1 MDPSDLKIQIDN
13 DEPKHQPSRKRRSSR
28 QGLIIGLI
36 IVGIIATVIFVRPA
50 FIGFSVY
57 DNVRK
62 SGLTVEDYTFNIERI
77 SQELAASESSL
88 AACQSEL
95 ALEKEAMENQR
106 SLTDEK
112 VLALEGVQ
120 EELDSTVKAVRQRDT
135 EVLVLQDMLEETKT
149 KLERKSDDYDD
160 LVKNTAR
167 SICCKNKIDNPNINF
182 FDVDDDRIVCSETDG
197 EQLSCW

>member
-1 MDPSDLKIQIDN
+1 
-13 DEPKHQPSRKRRSSR
+13 
-28 QGLIIGLI
+28 
-36 IVGIIATVIFVRPA
+36 V
-50 FIGFSVY
+50 
-57 DNVRK
+57 
-62 SGLTVEDYTFNIERI
+62 
-77 SQELAASESSL
+77 
-88 AACQSEL
+88 
-95 ALEKEAMENQR
+95 ENQR

-120 EELDSTVKAVRQRDT
+120 EELDSKIKAVRQRDT